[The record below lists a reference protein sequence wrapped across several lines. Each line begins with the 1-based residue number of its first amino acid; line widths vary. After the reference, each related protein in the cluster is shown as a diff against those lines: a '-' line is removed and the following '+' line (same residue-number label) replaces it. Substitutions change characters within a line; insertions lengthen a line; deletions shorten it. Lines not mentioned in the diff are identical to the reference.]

1 MISTLITELRFEPL
15 NLPLTEP
22 FAIATGAP
30 DMAHNVLVR
39 LRLADGTV
47 GLGEAAPFTAVSG
60 ETQASTLD
68 ALDSVQAE
76 VVGREARAWRPF
88 GEWLGAAL
96 PTAPSARCGLELAL
110 LDALCRHQRMP
121 MGALFGGAGSELDI
135 DMTVT
140 AGDEAHAA
148 ASARAITARGIR
160 TLKVK
165 VGALSPEEDVRRMV
179 AIRREAP
186 QARLFVDANGGYTVA
201 QARAFLSGLES
212 EGIPLALFEQPVP
225 REDWEGLAEL
235 TRSSRVPICA
245 DESARTVRDVLRLA
259 REGGAHGINL
269 KLMKSGVVE
278 SLAMWNV
285 ARACGMELMMGG
297 MLESTLAMSSAVHFA
312 AGLGGFDYAD
322 LDTHLFIREHPFR
335 GGLRTHEGQVDVG
348 HVEAGHGVELGLL
361 PL

>member
-1 MISTLITELRFEPL
+1 MLPTCVTELRFEPL
-15 NLPLTEP
+15 DLPLTEP

-30 DMAHNVLVR
+30 DKAHNVLVR
-39 LRLADGTV
+39 VRLADGTL

-60 ETQASTLD
+60 ETQASTLE
-68 ALDSVQAE
+68 ALGSVQAQ
-76 VVGREARAWRPF
+76 VLGRDARAWRPF
-88 GEWLGAAL
+88 GQWLGEVL
-96 PTAPSARCGLELAL
+96 PQAPSARCGLELAL

-121 MGALFGGAGSELDI
+121 LATLFGGAGHGLDI

-148 ASARAITARGIR
+148 VSARAIVARGIR

-165 VGALSPEEDVRRMV
+165 VGARSPEEDVRRMV
-179 AIRREAP
+179 VIRREAP

-201 QARAFLSGLES
+201 QARAFLSGLEA

-225 REDWEGLAEL
+225 RDDWEGLAEL

-245 DESARTVRDVLRLA
+245 DESARTVKDVLRLA
-259 REGGAHGINL
+259 REGAAHGINL

-278 SLAMWNV
+278 SLAMGSV

-297 MLESTLAMSSAVHFA
+297 MLESSLAMSCAVHFA

-322 LDTHLFIREHPFR
+322 LDTHLFIREHPFH
-335 GGLRTHEGQVDVG
+335 GGLRTHQGRVDVG

>member
-1 MISTLITELRFEPL
+1 MHPTLITELSFEPL

-30 DMAHNVLVR
+30 ERADNVLVR
-39 LRLADGTV
+39 LILADGTV

-60 ETQASTLD
+60 ETQASTLAAIASVRD
-68 ALDSVQAE
+68 ALL
-76 VVGREARAWRPF
+76 GRDARGWRPI
-88 GEWLGAAL
+88 GAWLGEAL
-96 PTAPSARCGLELAL
+96 PEAPSARCGIELAL
-110 LDALCRHQRMP
+110 LDALGRHHRMP
-121 MGALFGGAGSELDI
+121 LATLFGGVGSGLDI

-148 ASARAITARGIR
+148 ASARAIVARGIG

-179 AIRREAP
+179 IIRQEAP
-186 QARLFVDANGGYTVA
+186 GARLFADANGGYTVA
-201 QARAFLSGLES
+201 GARAFLSGLEAA
-212 EGIPLALFEQPVP
+212 GIPLALFEQPVP

-245 DESARTVRDVLRLA
+245 DESARTVQDVVRLG
-259 REGGAHGINL
+259 RERGAHGVNL

-285 ARACGMELMMGG
+285 ARAFGMELMMGG

-322 LDTHLFIREHPFR
+322 LDTHLFIREHSFR
-335 GGLRTHEGQVDVG
+335 GGLRIQGGRVDVG
-348 HVEAGHGVELGLL
+348 HVQAGHGVELG
-361 PL
+361 

>member
-1 MISTLITELRFEPL
+1 MPAPTLITELRFEPL
-15 NLPLTEP
+15 DLPLTEP

-39 LRLADGTV
+39 VGLADGTV

-60 ETQASTLD
+60 ETQASTLE
-68 ALDSVQAE
+68 ALASVRGALL
-76 VVGREARAWRPF
+76 GRDARAWRPL
-88 GEWLGAAL
+88 GTWLGEAL
-96 PTAPSARCGLELAL
+96 PGAPSARCGLELAL
-110 LDALCRHQRMP
+110 LDALGRHHRMP
-121 MGALFGGAGSELDI
+121 LATFFGGAGTGLDI

-148 ASARAITARGIR
+148 VSARAIVGRGIR

-165 VGALSPEEDVRRMV
+165 VGAGSPEADVRRMV

-186 QARLFVDANGGYTVA
+186 AARLFADANGGYTVA
-201 QARAFLSGLES
+201 GARTFLAGLEA

-225 REDWEGLAEL
+225 REDWEGMAEL

-245 DESARTVRDVLRLA
+245 DESARTVKDVARLA
-259 REGGAHGINL
+259 REGGAHGVNL
-269 KLMKSGVVE
+269 KLMKSGVGE
-278 SLAMWNV
+278 SLAMWSL
-285 ARACGMELMMGG
+285 ARAFGMELMMGG

-335 GGLRTHEGQVDVG
+335 GGLRIHEGHVEVG
-348 HVEAGHGVELGLL
+348 HLEAGHGVELG
-361 PL
+361 